1 MRKEGGRLT
10 KNLYNIYSEVCS
22 KMDKKEREA
31 ALFNVLKVPNDD
43 VKIAV
48 VSCLFYV
55 PINQFNKSEY

>member
-1 MRKEGGRLT
+1 
-10 KNLYNIYSEVCS
+10 
-22 KMDKKEREA
+22 MDEAQREQ

-55 PINQFNKSEY
+55 PIN